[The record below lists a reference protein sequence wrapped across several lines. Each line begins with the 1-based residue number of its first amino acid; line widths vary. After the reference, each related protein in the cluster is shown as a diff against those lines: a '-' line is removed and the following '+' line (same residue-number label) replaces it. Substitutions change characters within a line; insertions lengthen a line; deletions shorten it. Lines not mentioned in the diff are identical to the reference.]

1 MRHIR
6 KIYESQYNNTALE
19 DDEFDS
25 YRRQSIPFGKRD
37 IAQIFDYFSQWDA
50 DNMFYVNQKSV
61 GPGHE
66 PGYQN
71 FNQENLPMVRIERL
85 RDQSDSD
92 KVRSRTITIFKLP
105 DEYYLVFDWTSYGN
119 IGKIRCDDIGGLKE
133 YFDEVLKKYPKVGGD
148 FQGYLQK
155 VEQIRK
161 KLKWSIQ
168 SMMSNMDDW
177 PMERIKSLDDFL
189 KSSES

>member
-1 MRHIR
+1 MKHIR
-6 KIYESQYNNTALE
+6 KIYESQYNNTVLE

-37 IAQIFDYFSQWDA
+37 ITQIFDYFSQWDV

-61 GPGHE
+61 GPGHK

-85 RDQSDSD
+85 LDQWP
-92 KVRSRTITIFKLP
+92 VRSRTITIFKLP

-161 KLKWSIQ
+161 KLKLSIQ

>member
-1 MRHIR
+1 MKHIR

-37 IAQIFDYFSQWDA
+37 ITQILDYFSQWDA
-50 DNMFYVNQKSV
+50 DNMFYVNQNSV
-61 GPGHE
+61 GPGHKLGE
-66 PGYQN
+66 QY

-85 RDQSDSD
+85 RYQSDSD
-92 KVRSRTITIFKLP
+92 MVISRTITIFKLP

-148 FQGYLQK
+148 FQGHLQK

-161 KLKWSIQ
+161 KLKFSIQ

-189 KSSES
+189 KSSKS